1 MTNFAYQGLFKGK
14 QTTGSVEADSRALAM
29 GLLQKQSIIVT
40 NLKPQKKS
48 LDGEIKTFMGMQLA
62 SDKLK
67 DMEILMFTKKLETMI
82 KADLPIMDALILSRK
97 QAKKPGLIKV
107 TRSLVDDL
115 NQGLT
120 FSDGLKKFPQYFDS
134 SYVSMVKAGES
145 SGTLAAFLKKIC
157 DLVEKKLKIINDIK
171 SALTYPMILLSV
183 AGLVT
188 ALMLIKVVPVFQK
201 IYGSMGVALPGATQT
216 VINMSQFLRDPSR
229 GGILGLLI
237 LAIVSLIVFLTK
249 KTYLGK
255 KIFHSIILKIPALG
269 ELIKK
274 SIFAKLS
281 LVLANL
287 LSAGVTIIDALE
299 ISSKVTNNVLIR
311 ESMARIQKDILTGK
325 NLSELF
331 LNEPIFPMEFSE
343 FMKVGEKTG
352 SVGDMFSSIAIYYEA
367 EVDASVGKLKQLVEP
382 VMIVL
387 IGIIIGTLLLTLYQ
401 PIFSLGSV
409 IK

>member
-14 QTTGSVEADSRALAM
+14 QTTGSVEADSRPLAM

-40 NLKPQKKS
+40 NLTPKKKS

-229 GGILGLLI
+229 GGILGLLV

-331 LNEPIFPMEFSE
+331 L
-343 FMKVGEKTG
+343 
-352 SVGDMFSSIAIYYEA
+352 D
-367 EVDASVGKLKQLVEP
+367 EP
-382 VMIVL
+382 VAKAF
-387 IGIIIGTLLLTLYQ
+387 G
-401 PIFSLGSV
+401 PAD
-409 IK
+409 